1 MVQLSQP
8 PRSSTSRR
16 TLLIRL
22 SASLVLAGIF
32 VWVLRAGAFP
42 LVPSKS
48 SLVRVNVM
56 LVAAYVPLFVVIQ
69 SIRSFRWLWLS
80 SSLSSL
86 SVGTAMRVAYIAHA
100 ALIVLP
106 LRMGEFVK
114 PMLLRR
120 HGVSAAA
127 VASTIGAERII
138 DGLFVGLIL
147 FVSIAIAPGNGSQ
160 SSGMVT
166 TAARLAVGGF
176 SLAFALLVLL
186 YFRRGWIERLTRYV
200 VGWFSVRMAEQAVA
214 LVQKFASGLDFLRDG
229 RAAAKYVT
237 ATAFYWILQIVG
249 IWAVVRGCH
258 LGEIGLVQICAVSAV
273 LALGFL
279 LPAPPGF
286 FGAFQASYYAGLL
299 LYLPVP
305 RATSEG
311 AAAVFYTYVIQM
323 GTTLTAGLVSLW
335 LERRNLFRSGALLDS
350 TDTT

>member
-1 MVQLSQP
+1 M
-8 PRSSTSRR
+8 
-16 TLLIRL
+16 
-22 SASLVLAGIF
+22 G
-32 VWVLRAGAFP
+32 
-42 LVPSKS
+42 
-48 SLVRVNVM
+48 VNVL
-56 LVAAYVPLFVVIQ
+56 LVVLYVPVFVAIQ

-86 SVGTAMRVAYIAHA
+86 SVGTAMRVAYISHA

-147 FVSIAIAPGNGSQ
+147 FVSIAIDPGHGSE
-160 SSGMVT
+160 SSAMVAA
-166 TAARLAVGGF
+166 AARLAVGGF
-176 SLAFALLVLL
+176 SLAFGILALL
-186 YFRRGWIERLTRYV
+186 YFRRSWIERITRLA
-200 VGWFSVRMAEQAVA
+200 VGWFSPRMAERAVG

-229 RAAAKYVT
+229 RAAAKYVATT
-237 ATAFYWILQIVG
+237 AGYWILQIVG
-249 IWAVVRGCH
+249 IWAVVRGCR
-258 LGEIGLVQICAVSAV
+258 LVEIGPVQICAVSAV

-305 RATSEG
+305 RVTTDG
-311 AAAVFYTYVIQM
+311 AATVFCTYVIQM
-323 GTTLTAGLVSLW
+323 TTTLAAGLVSLW
-335 LERRNLFRSGALLDS
+335 FERRNLFRSGTLLDS
-350 TDTT
+350 TDLT